1 MKKTVKYEL
10 TQEEIHLLT
19 KCANEVAQDC
29 DEDCDNGCPFW
40 LVREGQCIL
49 ARLDEIAG
57 SFDY

>member
-29 DEDCDNGCPFW
+29 DCDCNNDCPFY
-40 LVREGQCIL
+40 LEHEGQCIL
-49 ARLDEIAG
+49 ERLNEIVD
-57 SFDY
+57 SCDY